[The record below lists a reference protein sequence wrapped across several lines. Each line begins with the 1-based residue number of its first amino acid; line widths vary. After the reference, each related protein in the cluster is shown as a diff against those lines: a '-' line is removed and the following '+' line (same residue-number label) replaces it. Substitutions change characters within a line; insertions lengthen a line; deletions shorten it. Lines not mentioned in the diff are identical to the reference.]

1 MKKNDSIKS
10 LQEDITFAQL
20 EKIDKSLKEK
30 IGLKRK
36 LSHLAS
42 ILPITFF
49 TLFIMA
55 NNPSKLTFYFCA
67 SSILLINIG
76 KIIYDSIKMSNITEK
91 NNDEYQ
97 DEDLDKNNE
106 TTLLDLNDFSLAN
119 EEDFYS
125 DKMKEY
131 INHEND
137 EEDKYEETLKI
148 QNARSNLKIYN
159 KSEEPKITKENI
171 IERIM
176 YELET
181 YRLGTNLPP
190 VEISSKEWQIYFD
203 SLYDL
208 LINKNDINEFYDI
221 TSRLLRIT
229 LSNSLIN
236 NSSNITIKNF
246 VDNLKYM
253 GTKYNFFQISLS
265 EKEISN
271 LQVEIFDKVRSA
283 KIIKLQR

>member
-271 LQVEIFDKVRSA
+271 LQVEMFDKVRSA

>member
-30 IGLKRK
+30 IGFKRK
-36 LSHLAS
+36 LAYLSA
-42 ILPITFF
+42 ILPITFV

-55 NNPSKLTFYFCA
+55 NNPSKLTFYFCV

-76 KIIYDSIKMSNITEK
+76 KIIYDSIKMSNQTKKSYDEFQDIDLEK
-91 NNDEYQ
+91 NDE
-97 DEDLDKNNE
+97 L
-106 TTLLDLNDFSLAN
+106 TLLNLNEFSLAN

-125 DKMKEY
+125 DKMKKY
-131 INHEND
+131 INHEAD
-137 EEDKYEETLKI
+137 EEGKYEETLKI
-148 QNARSNLKIYN
+148 QNARSNLKIYK

-176 YELET
+176 YKLEA

-190 VEISSKEWQIYFD
+190 VEISSNDWQIYFD

-208 LINKNDINEFYDI
+208 LINKNNINEFYDI

-253 GTKYNFFQISLS
+253 GTKYNFFQISLC

-271 LQVEIFDKVRSA
+271 LQVEILDKVRGA

>member
-30 IGLKRK
+30 IGFKRK
-36 LSHLAS
+36 LAHLSS

-49 TLFIMA
+49 TLLIMA
-55 NNPSKLTFYFCA
+55 NNFSKFTFYFCA
-67 SSILLINIG
+67 SSILLINMG

-148 QNARSNLKIYN
+148 QNARSNLKIYK

-176 YELET
+176 YELDA

-190 VEISSKEWQIYFD
+190 IEISSKDWQIYFD

-208 LINKNDINEFYDI
+208 LINKNNINEFYDI

-253 GTKYNFFQISLS
+253 GTKYNFFQISLC

-271 LQVEIFDKVRSA
+271 LQVEILDKVRRA

>member
-30 IGLKRK
+30 IGFKRK
-36 LSHLAS
+36 LAHLSS

-119 EEDFYS
+119 EEDFYN

-131 INHEND
+131 TNHEND

-190 VEISSKEWQIYFD
+190 IEISSKEWQIYFD

>member
-1 MKKNDSIKS
+1 
-10 LQEDITFAQL
+10 
-20 EKIDKSLKEK
+20 
-30 IGLKRK
+30 
-36 LSHLAS
+36 
-42 ILPITFF
+42 
-49 TLFIMA
+49 MA

-67 SSILLINIG
+67 SSILLINMV
-76 KIIYDSIKMSNITEK
+76 KIIYDSIKMSNQTKKSYDDDEFQDIDLEK
-91 NNDEYQ
+91 NDE
-97 DEDLDKNNE
+97 L
-106 TTLLDLNDFSLAN
+106 TLLNLNEFSLAN

-125 DKMKEY
+125 DKMKKY
-131 INHEND
+131 INYETD
-137 EEDKYEETLKI
+137 EEGKYEETLKI
-148 QNARSNLKIYN
+148 QNARSNLKIYK

-176 YELET
+176 YELEA

-190 VEISSKEWQIYFD
+190 VEISSKDWQIYFD

-208 LINKNDINEFYDI
+208 LINKNNISEFYDI

-253 GTKYNFFQISLS
+253 GTKYNFFQISLC

-271 LQVEIFDKVRSA
+271 LQVEILDKVRRA

>member
-30 IGLKRK
+30 IGFKRK
-36 LSHLAS
+36 LAHLSS
-42 ILPITFF
+42 ILLITFF
-49 TLFIMA
+49 TLLIMA
-55 NNPSKLTFYFCA
+55 NNPSKFTFYFCA
-67 SSILLINIG
+67 SSILLINMG
-76 KIIYDSIKMSNITEK
+76 KIIYDYIKMSNITEK

-148 QNARSNLKIYN
+148 QNARSNLKIYK

-176 YELET
+176 YELDA

-190 VEISSKEWQIYFD
+190 IEISSKDWQIYFD

-208 LINKNDINEFYDI
+208 LINKNNINEFYDI

-253 GTKYNFFQISLS
+253 GTKYNFFQISLC

-271 LQVEIFDKVRSA
+271 LQVEILDKVRRA

>member
-30 IGLKRK
+30 IGFKRK
-36 LSHLAS
+36 LAYLSA
-42 ILPITFF
+42 ILPITFV

-76 KIIYDSIKMSNITEK
+76 KIIYDSIKMSNQTKKSYDEFQDIDLEK
-91 NNDEYQ
+91 NDE
-97 DEDLDKNNE
+97 L
-106 TTLLDLNDFSLAN
+106 TLLNLNEFSLAN

-125 DKMKEY
+125 DKMKKY
-131 INHEND
+131 INHEAD
-137 EEDKYEETLKI
+137 EEGKYEETLKI
-148 QNARSNLKIYN
+148 QNARSNLKIYK

-176 YELET
+176 YELEA

-190 VEISSKEWQIYFD
+190 VEISSNDWQIYFD

-208 LINKNDINEFYDI
+208 LINKNNINEFYDI

-253 GTKYNFFQISLS
+253 GTKYNFFQISLC

-271 LQVEIFDKVRSA
+271 LQVEILDKVRGA